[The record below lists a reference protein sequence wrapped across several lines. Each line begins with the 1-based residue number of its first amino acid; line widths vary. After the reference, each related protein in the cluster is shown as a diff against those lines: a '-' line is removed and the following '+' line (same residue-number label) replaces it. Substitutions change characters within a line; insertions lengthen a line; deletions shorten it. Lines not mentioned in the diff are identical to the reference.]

1 MNKTEKMNGFIII
14 KELKNP
20 VEVTIIAQQYIT
32 LQVQQEEQ
40 EVKTIGKCLYEAIA
54 FFPDDA
60 KVNVVT
66 NNVFVTNTITYW
78 SEEIKQK
85 CTYWKNFYEK
95 IKEKNIE
102 LVAYTKYDLN

>member
-1 MNKTEKMNGFIII
+1 MNGFIII
-14 KELKNP
+14 REIKNP
-20 VEVTIIAQQYIT
+20 VEVTIISNQYAT
-32 LQVQQEEQ
+32 LHVQKEEH
-40 EVKTIGKCLYEAIA
+40 EVETVGKCLLEALD
-54 FFPDDA
+54 FFQNDT

-78 SEEIKQK
+78 SEEVKQK
-85 CTYWKNFYEK
+85 YKYWKNFFEK